1 MTGEASAVSIGGLE
15 VVKAQG
21 EEPVFKAGDAV
32 RISVRFPI
40 GHFRVP
46 TLHSWQAWLDRV
58 SHRNSEGLWR
68 YIADLSTADEE
79 RTPMPRGSPTS
90 IVERT
95 VIVKS
100 WSES

>member
-1 MTGEASAVSIGGLE
+1 MTGEESAISIGRLG

-46 TLHSWQAWLDRV
+46 T
-58 SHRNSEGLWR
+58 
-68 YIADLSTADEE
+68 
-79 RTPMPRGSPTS
+79 
-90 IVERT
+90 
-95 VIVKS
+95 
-100 WSES
+100 